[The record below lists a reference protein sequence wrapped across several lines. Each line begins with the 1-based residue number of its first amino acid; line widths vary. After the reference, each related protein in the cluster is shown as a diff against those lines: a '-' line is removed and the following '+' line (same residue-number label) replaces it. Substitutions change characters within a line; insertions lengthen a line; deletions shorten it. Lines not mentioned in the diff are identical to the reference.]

1 MTGGLLINVDV
12 PDLERGVAFYAAAFG
27 LSLSGRIGDGVAEL
41 QGWPATLYL
50 LEKPAGSPA
59 LPGGAAPRDY
69 ARHWTPVHLDVVV
82 EDVTAARDRALAAGA
97 VLERDVATA
106 EWGDLALLADPF
118 GNGFCLIAFRGRG
131 YGEIA

>member
-12 PDLERGVAFYAAAFG
+12 PDLERGVAFYVAAFG
-27 LSLSGRIGDGVAEL
+27 LVLSRRIGDGIAEL
-41 QGWPATLYL
+41 TGWPATVYL

-59 LPGGAAPRDY
+59 LPEGGAPRDY

-82 EDVTAARDRALAAGA
+82 DDVAAARDRALAAGA
-97 VLERDVATA
+97 VLERDVVSAD
-106 EWGDLALLADPF
+106 WGDLALLADPF